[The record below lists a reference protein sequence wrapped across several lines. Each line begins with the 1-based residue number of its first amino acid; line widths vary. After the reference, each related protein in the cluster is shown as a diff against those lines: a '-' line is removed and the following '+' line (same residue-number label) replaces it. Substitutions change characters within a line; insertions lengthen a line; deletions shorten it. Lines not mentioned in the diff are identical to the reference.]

1 MPFGPEEF
9 EDFHPY
15 REITRDGVVWEM
27 WVNVTPADIELSLQ
41 RAPEYIDSHRNENDM
56 RTVLLEAGVIFA
68 PEIPAYTKK
77 GEELP
82 ATQAYYVD
90 KRIGIARVNEID
102 KRLRDIASIPTDN
115 IEFDI
120 ERRLPIT
127 ETRAVIAQAMDELG
141 ITDELKRIQRENS
154 DRAAAA
160 PLNLDAILHEAGQYE
175 DENYGFGEEGPEHL
189 APRDDI

>member
-102 KRLRDIASIPTDN
+102 RRLREIAAIPTDN

-141 ITDELKRIQRENS
+141 ITDELKRIQWENS

-160 PLNLDAILHEAGQYE
+160 PLNLDAILHEVGQYE